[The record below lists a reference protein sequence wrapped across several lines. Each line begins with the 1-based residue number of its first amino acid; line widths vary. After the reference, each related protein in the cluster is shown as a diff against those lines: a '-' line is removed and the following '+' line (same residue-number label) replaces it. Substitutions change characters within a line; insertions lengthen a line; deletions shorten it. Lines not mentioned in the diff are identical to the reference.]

1 MPSPARSD
9 SEINPERA
17 FLSVFRR
24 FEKALATTAEKPASS
39 MASNSGKGR
48 GKIEPQR
55 VGLVHR
61 QTLLGK
67 ALAQARAQVPVQL
80 DGVQVL
86 DALKKRR
93 GQRAQPGAY
102 FDDVLAAPRIDRRDD
117 ALDDSPLDEKVLT

>member
-1 MPSPARSD
+1 ESDGPGLGGVDMEQDRSGDVVGEIAHD
-9 SEINPERA
+9 SERRGER
-17 FLSVFRR
+17 R
-24 FEKALATTAEKPASS
+24 
-39 MASNSGKGR
+39 
-48 GKIEPQR
+48 KIEPTR

-117 ALDDSPLDEKVLT
+117 ALDDSPLDEKVLTEPL